1 MEFDAHF
8 WLSLLEIIY
17 VNIIL
22 SGDNAVVIALAC
34 RGLPSHQQKWGIL
47 LGAGCAVVLRIIF
60 TIFIVYLLTIPYLKV
75 VGGVLLFWVGYKL
88 MMPQDEGEEVS
99 QAQSLLHAVRIVLI
113 ADAVMS
119 LDNVI
124 AVAAAAKGNYLLL
137 VLGLVISVPLVVYG
151 ATLLIKLID
160 RFPAIIPGG
169 AALIGYIG
177 AEIMESDPVWQ
188 SWIDGHVIAP
198 HLVLPLLG
206 AIGIVIAGRIAAP
219 KTEQPRVQ
227 DEAAGAA
234 VAGLALAVRVLVTR
248 SPMIVAFVASLFG
261 YSVAGYD
268 EVVVGNLTDMD
279 HVIESLMPILAAV
292 IAIVVG
298 EGVGRLINRLRG
310 PSSMAA

>member
-1 MEFDAHF
+1 MELDAHF

-34 RGLPSHQQKWGIL
+34 RGLPAHQQKWGIL

-75 VGGVLLFWVGYKL
+75 IGGLLLFWVGYKL

-99 QAQSLLHAVRIVLI
+99 EAQSLFQAVRIVLI

-124 AVAAAAKGNYLLL
+124 AVAAAAKGNYILLII
-137 VLGLVISVPLVVYG
+137 GLLISVPLVVYG

-160 RFPAIIPGG
+160 RFPAIVPGG

-177 AEIMESDPVWQ
+177 AEIMETDPVWQ
-188 SWIDGHVIAP
+188 SWIEGHIMAP

-206 AIGIVIAGRIAAP
+206 AILIVLVGRIAAP
-219 KTEQPRVQ
+219 KAHPPITTAA
-227 DEAAGAA
+227 AAGAA
-234 VAGLALAVRVLVTR
+234 VFGLRTLLLR
-248 SPMIVAFVASLFG
+248 SPMIIAFFASLLG
-261 YSVAGYD
+261 YTVAGYD
-268 EVVVGNLTDMD
+268 EIVVGHLTEVDRM
-279 HVIESLMPILAAV
+279 IEGLMPILAAI
-292 IAIVVG
+292 IAIVLG
-298 EGVGRLINRLRG
+298 EGLGRLANRLRG
-310 PSSMAA
+310 TSNMSA